1 MADYVSNYTGP
12 EIDGILEDAIEL
24 PEITSED
31 EGKVLTINSSGEPAW
46 RYNEVDVFGNGI
58 TCQNDPSNNVIE
70 EGSVLT
76 LVDVSSSLYACW
88 VPPSQGGSIDT
99 SEANDGD
106 FLKYSSNTGLIWD
119 TAALDTSN
127 ASYGNFLKY
136 DENGLTWADPIDT
149 SDANDGDFLKYSDNS
164 GLIWDSISG
173 LPDNPG
179 SGDHFLMV
187 TDNGHSID
195 WVSPTDLSEYGFYQ
209 LPTLPNEGVYL
220 LVSNNG
226 LLEWQE
232 QE

>member
-31 EGKVLTINSSGEPAW
+31 KGKVLTINSSGEPAW
-46 RYNEVDVFGNGI
+46 RHNEVDVFGNGI
-58 TCQNDPSNNVIE
+58 TCQDDPGNNVIE

-99 SEANDGD
+99 SDANDGEFLKYGSNGLEWD
-106 FLKYSSNTGLIWD
+106 NPIDTSGASDGNFLKYDNGYLSWDNPIDTSGASDGEFLKYSSNTGIM
-119 TAALDTSN
+119 
-127 ASYGNFLKY
+127 
-136 DENGLTWADPIDT
+136 
-149 SDANDGDFLKYSDNS
+149 
-164 GLIWDSISG
+164 WDSISG

-187 TDNGHSID
+187 TDNGHSIN